1 MSWNELENRS
11 DRLINHVMNDPYFS
25 EIVSKR
31 KNVLAT
37 RYQADI
43 NVEELFPKDRERELL
58 TNGVETIV
66 LSSEDTEQ
74 AQNVS
79 WAWDESHMDA
89 YGHISA
95 AERIEYLFDKYAA
108 IKATAPEKPVY
119 LMHNHPTYDKQS
131 LNDPSLDKD
140 FVSHH
145 HFNQESDYDT
155 IGSIPSSNDVQNWLP
170 LRSLV
175 TPAIYHQRE
184 NVVAAY
190 IEDMDVAHS
199 THIVLEH
206 NEARFS
212 PVLGN
217 IPESYSIR
225 LAAEG
230 DNGDPSK
237 GDVTV
242 PFEEWPTA
250 KEKYGDKLTYFNLI
264 RNDN

>member
-1 MSWNELENRS
+1 MSWNELESRS

-25 EIVSKR
+25 EIIPKR

-37 RYQADI
+37 RYQADV
-43 NVEELFPKDRERELL
+43 NVENLFPKDRERELL
-58 TNGVETIV
+58 TNGVESIV
-66 LSSEDTEQ
+66 LSSPDTESTQ
-74 AQNVS
+74 DVE
-79 WAWDESHMDA
+79 WAWNKEHADEK
-89 YGHISA
+89 GNISP

-108 IKATAPEKPVY
+108 IKATAPERPVY
-119 LMHNHPTYDKQS
+119 LIHNHPSYDKQS
-131 LNDPSLDKD
+131 LRDSTLDQE

-145 HFNQESDYDT
+145 HFGQESDYDT
-155 IGSIPSSNDVQNWLP
+155 IGSIPSGNDVRSWLP
-170 LRSLV
+170 LRGLV

-206 NEARFS
+206 HEASFS
-212 PVLGN
+212 RVLGHF
-217 IPESYSIR
+217 PEYYNIR

-230 DNGDPSK
+230 DEGDPSK
-237 GDVTV
+237 GDVVV

-250 KEKYGDKLTYFNLI
+250 KEKYGDKLSYFNLM